1 MYSLV
6 SSQEPR
12 ILKVPETCKLTPTPP
27 KKRKFLSIT
36 ATTGK
41 NKNIHLFD
49 PSYLFEIYPTQN
61 AVYLVKEIKIMFPF
75 IYNVCILLSDTH
87 VNFCLIIP
95 FS

>member
-6 SSQEPR
+6 SSQGLSIR
-12 ILKVPETCKLTPTPP
+12 KLPEMCKLS
-27 KKRKFLSIT
+27 KKKKFLSIT

-41 NKNIHLFD
+41 NKNNHLFD
-49 PSYLFEIYPTQN
+49 PLYLFEIYPTQN

-75 IYNVCILLSDTH
+75 IYNICILLSGTH